1 MNLLYRIYMEDK
13 IDFILVDD
21 DPINN
26 MLSELTISD
35 VFPEAK
41 IIAFTNPK
49 EGLEF
54 LLTSLGPS
62 RGGKPILFLDL
73 NMPIMSGWDFLAQFE
88 LAEQDVKAQLQINIL
103 SSSVDPMD
111 LEKAKQNVHV
121 NDFIEKPLTE
131 EVLISLISR

>member
-1 MNLLYRIYMEDK
+1 MIYIIYMEDK

-26 MLSELTISD
+26 MLSELTITD
-35 VFPEAK
+35 VFPDAK

-54 LLTSLGPS
+54 LLTPLVSS
-62 RGGKPILFLDL
+62 NGKKLILFLDL
-73 NMPIMSGWDFLAQFE
+73 NMPIMSGWEFLAQFE
-88 LAEQDVKAQLQINIL
+88 MAEPGVKDQLQINIL

-111 LEKAKQNVHV
+111 LEKAKQNAYV

-131 EVLISLISR
+131 EVLISLVSR

>member
-1 MNLLYRIYMEDK
+1 MEDK

-26 MLSELTISD
+26 MLSELTITD
-35 VFPEAK
+35 VFPDAK

-54 LLTSLGPS
+54 LLTPLVSS
-62 RGGKPILFLDL
+62 NGKKLILFLDL
-73 NMPIMSGWDFLAQFE
+73 NMPIMSGWEFLAQFE
-88 LAEQDVKAQLQINIL
+88 MAEPGVKDQLQINIL

-111 LEKAKQNVHV
+111 LEKAKQNAYV

-131 EVLISLISR
+131 EVLISLVSR